1 MGVIKKGR
9 GEMEALKFYVK
20 IGEKG
25 RIELPELGEL
35 KGRRAEIIILPLEE
49 GRNIEDLLRASE
61 SSLDFWDNPID
72 DEVWNEI

>member
-1 MGVIKKGR
+1 MGVIKKER